1 MKCSEVMTDNP
12 ACCLPGDLVSQAAR
26 VMRREHVGP
35 VPVISDEQ
43 TRELIGIVTDRDL
56 AIKVVAESR
65 DSNKTTVGE
74 VMTNTIVACRGD
86 DDMSSAIAAMEE
98 HQIRRIPVIDQGGRI
113 VGIISQADVA
123 TRVHEPERTAE
134 MVEEISRAAYA

>member
-12 ACCLPGDLVSQAAR
+12 VCCLPGDSVSQAAR
-26 VMRREHVGP
+26 VMRREHVGL

-74 VMTNTIVACRGD
+74 VMTNTIIACRED

-98 HQIRRIPVIDQGGRI
+98 HQICRIPVIDQGGRI

-123 TRVHEPERTAE
+123 TRVHEPKRTAE
-134 MVEEISRAAYA
+134 MVAEISRGAYA

>member
-1 MKCSEVMTDNP
+1 
-12 ACCLPGDLVSQAAR
+12 
-26 VMRREHVGP
+26 
-35 VPVISDEQ
+35 
-43 TRELIGIVTDRDL
+43 
-56 AIKVVAESR
+56 
-65 DSNKTTVGE
+65 
-74 VMTNTIVACRGD
+74 MTNTIIACRED

-123 TRVHEPERTAE
+123 TRVHEPKRTAE

>member
-12 ACCLPGDLVSQAAR
+12 VCCLPGDSVSQAAR

-74 VMTNTIVACRGD
+74 VMTNTIIACRED